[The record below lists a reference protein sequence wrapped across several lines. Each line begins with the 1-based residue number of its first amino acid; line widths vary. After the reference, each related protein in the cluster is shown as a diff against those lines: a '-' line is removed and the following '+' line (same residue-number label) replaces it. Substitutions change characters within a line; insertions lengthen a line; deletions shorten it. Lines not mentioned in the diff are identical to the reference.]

1 MRLERTYHP
10 LRLCYIAVQIAAL
23 ASQHSLEF
31 MMSAAPHLIAADFTL
46 AGNVFPFGPTAAGP
60 FSCEQRVEAA
70 AKAGWDFGSPVTAMA
85 FGVKESLIADF
96 KKVDSLKQAQKLG
109 FDGPFWS
116 VEWDFTLAEAT
127 KSATSGHSKQAT
139 GEA

>member
-85 FGVKESLIADF
+85 SMQYEPFTPAVWMLVPCTYSSIFG
-96 KKVDSLKQAQKLG
+96 
-109 FDGPFWS
+109 
-116 VEWDFTLAEAT
+116 
-127 KSATSGHSKQAT
+127 
-139 GEA
+139 